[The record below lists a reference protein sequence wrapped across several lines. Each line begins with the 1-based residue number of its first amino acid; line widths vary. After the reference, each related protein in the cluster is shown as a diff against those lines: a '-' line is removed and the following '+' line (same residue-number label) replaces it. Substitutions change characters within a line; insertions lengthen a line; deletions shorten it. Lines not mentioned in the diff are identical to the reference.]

1 MLTDCVSL
9 YRAGL
14 SRCFDELALDQVE
27 RVATYLLEAYRNRT
41 QVFFLGNGGSASTAS
56 HMAVDFGKGTA
67 VPGHPRLRAIS
78 LTDNVGLLTAW
89 ANDTA
94 YEEVFKEQLEN
105 LLEPQDVVVA
115 ISASGNSANVL
126 RAVEFARRRGAKTIG
141 LVGFGGGRLKNL
153 VDVDITTSSHNYG
166 QVEDFHLSLSH
177 ILSQFLREA
186 IHAQRTIGGE
196 LGSGNSSHMKF
207 FYSRP
212 PTNGV
217 RPAIFLDRDGVI
229 NQRIVGGYV
238 TEWEQFR
245 FRDGIDQA
253 LASLCALEL
262 PIIVVSN
269 QAAIG
274 KRLLSAAMIREIT
287 DRFVAELGEKGAR
300 IDAVYYCPH
309 TVEENCPCRKPQSGL
324 LESAAQDWKLD
335 LTRSLLVGDS
345 QSDVEA
351 ARAVDCAAVLVSSS
365 ERNSHESIA
374 HQPWHSQVSVAKNIS
389 EIPAIVCHLL
399 QCVRKLA

>member
-115 ISASGNSANVL
+115 ISASGNSPNVL
-126 RAVEFARRRGAKTIG
+126 RAVEFARRREAKTIG
-141 LVGFGGGRLKNL
+141 LAGFGGGQLKRL
-153 VDVDITTSSHNYG
+153 VDVDITTSSRNYG
-166 QVEDFHLSLSH
+166 QVEDFHLSLGH

-186 IHAQRTIGGE
+186 IHTQRTLGSE
-196 LGSGNSSHMKF
+196 LGSGNSTHMKF

-212 PTNGV
+212 PKMAFVPRFSSIETGSSTNESLVAMSRNGNNSGSAMESPKRWLLCV
-217 RPAIFLDRDGVI
+217 PWSCPSLWCRTKQP
-229 NQRIVGGYV
+229 
-238 TEWEQFR
+238 
-245 FRDGIDQA
+245 
-253 LASLCALEL
+253 LASACF
-262 PIIVVSN
+262 
-269 QAAIG
+269 Q
-274 KRLLSAAMIREIT
+274 
-287 DRFVAELGEKGAR
+287 
-300 IDAVYYCPH
+300 
-309 TVEENCPCRKPQSGL
+309 PQ
-324 LESAAQDWKLD
+324 
-335 LTRSLLVGDS
+335 
-345 QSDVEA
+345 
-351 ARAVDCAAVLVSSS
+351 
-365 ERNSHESIA
+365 
-374 HQPWHSQVSVAKNIS
+374 
-389 EIPAIVCHLL
+389 
-399 QCVRKLA
+399 